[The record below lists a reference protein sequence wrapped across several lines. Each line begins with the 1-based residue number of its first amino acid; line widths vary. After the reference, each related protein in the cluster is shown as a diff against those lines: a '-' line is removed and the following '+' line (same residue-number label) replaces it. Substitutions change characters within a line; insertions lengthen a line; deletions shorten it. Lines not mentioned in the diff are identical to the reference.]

1 MPRVCRLIGAMLA
14 VPRRGKLRKKS
25 NNIGHITPPR
35 LNAFDF
41 PADETTARA
50 LKFEISDWK
59 AHRGTGEQD
68 AGSES
73 GRCNHA
79 FCSSIE
85 IPYDT
90 NQWLRDTGSFLIS
103 AGEVEV
109 VLWNSGDVV
118 CERKRKLDELSMK
131 HKKRAS
137 AKKASAGCNS
147 MTLEIMPPQLCV
159 GGRYSF
165 ESILSVYGM
174 PKPWDTGYV
183 EIQPDRQPNH
193 TDTQELR
200 AFLNK
205 FRFSIGI
212 WWQTDNPITVYITLE
227 AEHLDGCAQC
237 TYSVP
242 QNKEL
247 ELAILEKVCTAL

>member
-25 NNIGHITPPR
+25 NNSI
-35 LNAFDF
+35 ADF

-59 AHRGTGEQD
+59 AQL

-73 GRCNHA
+73 GRSCNHA